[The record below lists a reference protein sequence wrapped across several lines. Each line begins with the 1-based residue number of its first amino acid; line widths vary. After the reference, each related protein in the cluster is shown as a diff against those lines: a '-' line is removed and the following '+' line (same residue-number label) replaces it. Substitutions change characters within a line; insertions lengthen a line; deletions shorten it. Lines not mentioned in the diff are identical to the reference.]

1 MRLSQI
7 RLQDAA
13 QKFKPGS
20 RLSILKAHS
29 NPLGSGTPS
38 LEVST
43 AQIGGPTNHQ
53 HLESRRL
60 HHPWAEGCSDSR
72 HARDFLLK
80 QRVHVY
86 KSVFQEN
93 NVTSAYLTP
102 GPVWARGHTGPLAC
116 EPQPSRQACK

>member
-1 MRLSQI
+1 MQLRSSE
-7 RLQDAA
+7 
-13 QKFKPGS
+13 PGS
-20 RLSILKAHS
+20 RLDVLKAHS

-43 AQIGGPTNHQ
+43 VQIGGPTNHQ
-53 HLESRRL
+53 HLESHRL
-60 HHPWAEGCSDSR
+60 HHPWAKGCSNSR
-72 HARDFLLK
+72 HAHDFLLK

-86 KSVFQEN
+86 KNVFQQN

-102 GPVWARGHTGPLAC
+102 GPVLGMGAIPDLWPC